1 MKVVGIIAEYN
12 PFHKGHELLIR
23 RARENGATHIVVV
36 MSGNYVQRGEPAMFS
51 HSARVRAALGC
62 GADVVLQLPVVYAVS
77 GAQKFARAGVRIL
90 DALGCVDELVF
101 GSECGDA
108 DVIVS
113 AARAV
118 YSENVQTLIGTEMK
132 KGITFAV
139 ARENALRSVNEE
151 YADIIRTPN
160 NILGVEYAAAID
172 ETGSR
177 MKPVTFRR
185 EGAGHGESDETD
197 GIASASHIR
206 NLVAQG
212 DEWKNFVPDSAAEIF
227 ENEIREQKAIVN
239 YDKFET
245 AVLFKLRTTDAA
257 SLGLA
262 PDVSE
267 GIENRIIA
275 ASDTSSSLEEL
286 YSNAKTKR
294 YTHARIR
301 RIVLCHL
308 LGITANDC
316 EIPAPYIRL
325 LGLNARGAELVK
337 AAKVS
342 AKLPII
348 SKTADISQTDEA
360 SKRIFEIECRA
371 SDIYSILHRKAL
383 PCGAEKDFRVIV
395 TD

>member
-1 MKVVGIIAEYN
+1 MKVAGVIAEYN

-23 RARENGATHIVVV
+23 RTRENGATHIVVV

-51 HSARVRAALGC
+51 HSARVRAALEC
-62 GADVVLQLPVVYAVS
+62 GADLVLQLPVVYAVS
-77 GAQKFARAGVRIL
+77 GAQKFARAGVKIL
-90 DALGCVDELVF
+90 DSLGCVDELVF

-108 DVIVS
+108 DIIVS

-118 YSENVQTLIGTEMK
+118 CSERVQELIGAEME
-132 KGITFAV
+132 KGITFAA
-139 ARENALRSVNEE
+139 ARENALRSVSGE

-177 MKPVTFRR
+177 IKPVTFRR
-185 EGAGHGESDETD
+185 EGAGHGESDEAD

-206 NLVAQG
+206 NLIAQG
-212 DEWKNFVPDSAAEIF
+212 KEWKNFVPDAAAEIF

-245 AVLFKLRTTDAA
+245 AVLFKLRTTDSA
-257 SLGLA
+257 SLASA

-267 GIENRIIA
+267 GIENRILA
-275 ASDTSSSLEEL
+275 ASATSSSIEEL
-286 YSNAKTKR
+286 YTNAKTKR

-308 LGITANDC
+308 LGITAEDC
-316 EIPAPYIRL
+316 NMQVPYIRL
-325 LGLNARGAELVK
+325 LGLNPRGAELMK
-337 AAKVS
+337 AAKAS
-342 AKLPII
+342 AKLPVI
-348 SKTADISQTDEA
+348 SKTADIARADEA
-360 SKRIFEIECRA
+360 AKRIFEIECKA
-371 SDIYSILHRKAL
+371 SDIYSILHEKAL
-383 PCGAEKDFRVIV
+383 PCGTEKDCRVIV
-395 TD
+395 AD

>member
-1 MKVVGIIAEYN
+1 MKVAGIIAEYN

-36 MSGNYVQRGEPAMFS
+36 MSGNYVQRGEPAMFL
-51 HSARVRAALGC
+51 HSARTRAALEC
-62 GADVVLQLPVVYAVS
+62 GADLVLQLPVVYAVS

-90 DALGCVDELVF
+90 DSLGCVDELVF

-108 DVIVS
+108 EKIVS

-118 YSENVQTLIGTEMK
+118 YSEKVQNLIGAEME
-132 KGITFAV
+132 KGITFAA
-139 ARENALRSVNEE
+139 ARENALRSINEE
-151 YADIIRTPN
+151 YADIIKTPN

-172 ETGSR
+172 EIGSR
-177 MKPVTFRR
+177 MKPVTFCR
-185 EGAGHGESDETD
+185 EGAGHGASDETD

-206 NLVAQG
+206 NLISEG
-212 DEWKNFVPDSAAEIF
+212 RDWKQFVPDAAARIF

-245 AVLFKLRTTDAA
+245 AVLFKLRTTHSTALA
-257 SLGLA
+257 LA

-267 GIENRIIA
+267 GIENRIVA
-275 ASDTSSSLEEL
+275 ASLNSVTLDEL

-308 LGITANDC
+308 LGITADDC
-316 EIPAPYIRL
+316 EVPVPYIRL
-325 LGLNARGAELVK
+325 LGLNSLGAELMK
-337 AAKVS
+337 AAKEG
-342 AKLPII
+342 ATLPVI
-348 SKTADISQTDEA
+348 SKTADIMKADKTA
-360 SKRIFEIECRA
+360 KRFFEIECRA
-371 SDIYSILHRKAL
+371 SDVYSILHEKTL
-383 PCGAEKDFRVIV
+383 PCGAEKDFRVVIA
-395 TD
+395 D

>member
-1 MKVVGIIAEYN
+1 MKVAGIIAEYN

-23 RARENGATHIVVV
+23 RARENGATHTVVV

-51 HSARVRAALGC
+51 QSARVKAALEC
-62 GADVVLQLPVVYAVS
+62 GADLVLQLPVVYAVS

-108 DVIVS
+108 ELISSV
-113 AARAV
+113 AEAV
-118 YSENVQTLIGTEMK
+118 YSEKVQELIGAEME

-139 ARENALRSVNEE
+139 ARENALRSINEE

-160 NILGVEYAAAID
+160 NILGVEYAAALKEI
-172 ETGSR
+172 GSR

-206 NLVAQG
+206 NLIAQG
-212 DEWKNFVPDSAAEIF
+212 REWKKFVPDAAAEIF
-227 ENEIREQKAIVN
+227 ERELSEQKAIVN

-245 AVLFKLRTTDAA
+245 AVLFKLRTTNTA

-267 GIENRIIA
+267 GIENRILA
-275 ASDTSSSLEEL
+275 ASEISSSLGEL

-301 RIVLCHL
+301 RIVLCHM
-308 LGITANDC
+308 LGITAGDC
-316 EIPAPYIRL
+316 SMNAPYIRL
-325 LGLNARGAELVK
+325 LGLNPRGAELMK
-337 AAKVS
+337 AAKTS
-342 AKLPII
+342 AKLPVI
-348 SKTADISQTDEA
+348 SKTADISQADEA
-360 SKRIFEIECRA
+360 AKRIFEIECKA
-371 SDIYSILHRKAL
+371 SDVYSILHEKAL
-383 PCGAEKDFRVIV
+383 PCGSERDFRVIV
-395 TD
+395 AE

>member
-1 MKVVGIIAEYN
+1 MKVAGIIAEYN

-51 HSARVRAALGC
+51 QSARVRAALEC
-62 GADVVLQLPVVYAVS
+62 GADLVLQLPVVYAVS

-108 DVIVS
+108 DIIVS

-118 YSENVQTLIGTEMK
+118 YSEKVQELIGSEME

-139 ARENALRSVNEE
+139 ARENALRSISEE

-206 NLVAQG
+206 NLIVQG
-212 DEWKNFVPDSAAEIF
+212 KEWKKFVPDAAAEIF
-227 ENEIREQKAIVN
+227 ENEIAEKKAIVN

-245 AVLFKLRTTDAA
+245 AVLFKLRTTNSV

-267 GIENRIIA
+267 GIENRILA
-275 ASDTSSSLEEL
+275 ASEISSSLEEL

-308 LGITANDC
+308 LGITAEDC
-316 EIPAPYIRL
+316 GMDAPYIRL
-325 LGLNARGAELVK
+325 LGLNSRGAELMK
-337 AAKVS
+337 AAKTS
-342 AKLPII
+342 AKLPVI
-348 SKTADISQTDEA
+348 SKTADISQADEA
-360 SKRIFEIECRA
+360 AKRIFEIECKS
-371 SDIYSILHRKAL
+371 SDVYSILHEKAL
-383 PCGAEKDFRVIV
+383 PCGSERDFRVIV
-395 TD
+395 TE